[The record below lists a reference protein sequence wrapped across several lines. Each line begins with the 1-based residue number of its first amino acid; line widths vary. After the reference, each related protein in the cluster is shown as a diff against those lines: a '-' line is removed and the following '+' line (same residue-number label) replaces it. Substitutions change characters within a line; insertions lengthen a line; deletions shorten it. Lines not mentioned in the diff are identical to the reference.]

1 MVFDFFGEKKK
12 VVISMAHIGAL
23 PGSPLFDADGGIDK
37 LIEDVSIDIEQLQ
50 SGDTFGNSLCRLTIV
65 VRWSAPRTIRG
76 LFRLSLLHFP
86 SD

>member
-37 LIEDVSIDIEQLQ
+37 LIEDVSTDIEQLQ
-50 SGDTFGNSLCRLTIV
+50 SGGVDSIMFGNENDRPYEFSVDTA
-65 VRWSAPRTIRG
+65 STA
-76 LFRLSLLHFP
+76 SMA
-86 SD
+86 

>member
-50 SGDTFGNSLCRLTIV
+50 SGGSIQ
-65 VRWSAPRTIRG
+65 
-76 LFRLSLLHFP
+76 
-86 SD
+86 